1 MDELKPCP
9 FCGEK
14 MLVGECQGGYYFK
27 LCERCKR
34 EARVRTYH
42 DLAGCV
48 PARFAVQCKTCGHM
62 GPMAEEREKAID
74 LWNRPA
80 QCVS

>member
-48 PARFAVQCKTCGHM
+48 PARSDLAV
-62 GPMAEEREKAID
+62 PWVYPLILPE
-74 LWNRPA
+74 
-80 QCVS
+80 